1 VGIRPGRTVTPSVS
15 LTVPSQY
22 NCYLDTKLWRD
33 GVVVG
38 TARAPA
44 SLDPREPVPWNT
56 TTREVGLEVGD
67 FDLDGGDAP
76 RDRD

>member
-22 NCYLDTKLWRD
+22 NCYL
-33 GVVVG
+33 VVG